1 MEGVLS
7 IHVPIIPPTSCCES
21 VNLSGNTDMAN
32 VMFYPVFV
40 LEDNIFSLVVEKKEW
55 TMERQLKR
63 KILPF
68 DVFSKSKHK

>member
-1 MEGVLS
+1 
-7 IHVPIIPPTSCCES
+7 
-21 VNLSGNTDMAN
+21 
-32 VMFYPVFV
+32 MFYPVFV